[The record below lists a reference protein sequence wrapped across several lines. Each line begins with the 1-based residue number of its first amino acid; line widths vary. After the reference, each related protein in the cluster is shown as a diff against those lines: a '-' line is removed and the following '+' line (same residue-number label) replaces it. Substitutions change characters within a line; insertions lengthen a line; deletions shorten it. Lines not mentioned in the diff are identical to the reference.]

1 MRTITTIGIDL
12 AKKVFQ
18 VHGVDAE
25 GKVVVA
31 RKLRRKEV
39 LAFFAKLPPCLVG
52 MEACGSAHYWAREIA
67 KLGHTVKLMPPKY
80 VKAYVKRGKTDAGDA
95 AAICEAVTRPS
106 MSFVPVKGLE
116 QQGLSMLHSARSQLM
131 TAPDRN
137 RHHANSALDAGAPST
152 HDPLQSWHPYDSCG
166 ATSFRTKCDR

>member
-1 MRTITTIGIDL
+1 MTRITTIGLDL

-52 MEACGSAHYWAREIA
+52 MEACGSAHYWAREIV
-67 KLGHTVKLMPPKY
+67 KLGHAVKLMPPKY
-80 VKAYVKRGKTDAGDA
+80 VKAYVKRGRDCAAPTA
-95 AAICEAVTRPS
+95 AATAPPIF
-106 MSFVPVKGLE
+106 MSR
-116 QQGLSMLHSARSQLM
+116 HDDRSAR
-131 TAPDRN
+131 A
-137 RHHANSALDAGAPST
+137 
-152 HDPLQSWHPYDSCG
+152 
-166 ATSFRTKCDR
+166 